1 MCGRFTLTVGL
12 EEIIQRFQLEHEQDV
27 RHVPRY
33 NIAPTQQVPVIV
45 QSEGERRLVT
55 MRWGLIPRW
64 AKDSGIGSRLINAR
78 SETLTQ
84 KPAFRRSFFR
94 HRCLVPSDG
103 FFEWTKD
110 EQGKKKPVRIVL
122 EGEDIFAFAGLFD
135 EWQDQEGRVH
145 HSFTIVTT
153 RSNEKIKPIHH
164 RMPVILHSAE
174 ESVWLDLKQDPDQLQ
189 GVMEPRES
197 EIFRIY
203 PVSTLVNSPA
213 NDHPNC
219 IQKIVDSD
227 LS

>member
-12 EEIIQRFQLEHEQDV
+12 EEIIQRFQLENEQNV
-27 RHVPRY
+27 RYVPRY
-33 NIAPTQQVPVIV
+33 NIAPTQQVPVII
-45 QSEGERRLVT
+45 QSEGERRLVM

-64 AKDSGIGSRLINAR
+64 SKDSGIGSRLINAR

-122 EGEDIFAFAGLFD
+122 EGESIFAFAGLFD
-135 EWQDQEGRVH
+135 RWQDQEGRVH

-153 RSNEKIKPIHH
+153 RANEKIKAIHH
-164 RMPVILHSAE
+164 RMPVILHPAE

-189 GVMEPRES
+189 AVMEPQES
-197 EIFRIY
+197 EIFHIY
-203 PVSTLVNSPA
+203 PVSTLVNSPK
-213 NDHPNC
+213 NDHPKC
-219 IQKIVDSD
+219 IQKVVDFDHS
-227 LS
+227 